1 MKVAAVKAAA
11 RDADRYE
18 RPQRRRSPPSNKNS
32 MPLLCARARL
42 SGVLEW
48 SLLRR

>member
-11 RDADRYE
+11 RDADRDE
-18 RPQRRRSPPSNKNS
+18 RPHSGEGRLRDS
-32 MPLLCARARL
+32 MLFL

-48 SLLRR
+48 SLLRRLCFQDFNV